1 MTIRFRHVCSR
12 IFIMNSMFVVSA
24 SMAADVARDVVADV
38 SRDVAANM
46 VAYVSAF
53 YWATWLDLISYF
65 VTEFT
70 LKFHHRNAIIFI
82 TGVHMIISLQ
92 FAK

>member
-1 MTIRFRHVCSR
+1 
-12 IFIMNSMFVVSA
+12 MNSMFVVSA
-24 SMAADVARDVVADV
+24 SMAADVARDVT
-38 SRDVAANM
+38 ANM
-46 VAYVSAF
+46 AAYVSAF

-70 LKFHHRNAIIFI
+70 LKFHHRNAINFI
-82 TGVHMIISLQ
+82 TGVHMVISLQ

>member
-1 MTIRFRHVCSR
+1 MTIRFRHVHSR
-12 IFIMNSMFVVSA
+12 IFIMNSMSVVSA
-24 SMAADVARDVVADV
+24 SMAADVA
-38 SRDVAANM
+38 AN
-46 VAYVSAF
+46 VSAF

>member
-1 MTIRFRHVCSR
+1 
-12 IFIMNSMFVVSA
+12 MNSMFVVSA
-24 SMAADVARDVVADV
+24 SVAADM

-70 LKFHHRNAIIFI
+70 LKFHHRNAINFI
-82 TGVHMIISLQ
+82 TGVHMVISLQ

>member
-24 SMAADVARDVVADV
+24 SVAADVARDVT
-38 SRDVAANM
+38 
-46 VAYVSAF
+46 AYVSAF

-70 LKFHHRNAIIFI
+70 LKFHHRNAINFI
-82 TGVHMIISLQ
+82 TGVHMVISLQ

>member
-1 MTIRFRHVCSR
+1 MTIRFRHVHSR
-12 IFIMNSMFVVSA
+12 IFIMNSMSVVSA
-24 SMAADVARDVVADV
+24 SVAA
-38 SRDVAANM
+38 DVAANM
-46 VAYVSAF
+46 AAYVSAF

-82 TGVHMIISLQ
+82 TGVHMVISLQ